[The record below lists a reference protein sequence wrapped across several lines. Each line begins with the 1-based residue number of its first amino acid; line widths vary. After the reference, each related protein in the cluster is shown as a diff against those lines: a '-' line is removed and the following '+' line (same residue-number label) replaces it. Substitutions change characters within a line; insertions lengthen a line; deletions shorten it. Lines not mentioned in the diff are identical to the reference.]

1 VLSYFKCEVALK
13 FYKIGQLL
21 IMATKKNDSAKT
33 TGGAAKKASSG
44 KTAIT
49 VSKEKSLNELVSSL
63 AETTGITKA
72 KAKEVL
78 DAHAELLISE
88 LKETGSVQLAGI
100 GKLKLGQRA
109 ERQGRNPSTGEA
121 ITIKASKTVKFSGG
135 KRFKDSFQ

>member
-1 VLSYFKCEVALK
+1 
-13 FYKIGQLL
+13 
-21 IMATKKNDSAKT
+21 MAAKKNDSAKT

-44 KTAIT
+44 KTAST
-49 VSKEKSLNELVSSL
+49 GSKEKSVNELISAL

>member
-1 VLSYFKCEVALK
+1 
-13 FYKIGQLL
+13 
-21 IMATKKNDSAKT
+21 MATKKNDSTKT
-33 TGGAAKKASSG
+33 AGGAAKKAASG
-44 KTAIT
+44 KTAAPAT
-49 VSKEKSLNELVSSL
+49 GGKEKSVNELISTL

-100 GKLKLGQRA
+100 GKLKLGERA

-135 KRFKDSFQ
+135 KRFKDNFQ

>member
-1 VLSYFKCEVALK
+1 
-13 FYKIGQLL
+13 
-21 IMATKKNDSAKT
+21 MATKKNDTAKS
-33 TGGAAKKASSG
+33 GGGSTKKAAAG
-44 KTAIT
+44 KSTG
-49 VSKEKSLNELVSSL
+49 SKEKSLTELVGAL
-63 AETTGITKA
+63 AEKTGVTKA
-72 KAKEVL
+72 QAREVL

-88 LKETGSVQLAGI
+88 LRENGSVQLAGI